1 MKTLADCIKQMRPKD
16 RAALRRATGA
26 NLAPYEP
33 NEPHPWQ
40 TVAEYIKTHDVKTE
54 RRTSKRGIELIKVWY
69 PTGAVK
75 EYQADNI
82 DRTIAFEN

>member
-1 MKTLADCIKQMRPKD
+1 MIKTLADCIKQMSPKD

-26 NLAPYEP
+26 NLAPSEP
-33 NEPHPWQ
+33 NTWQ